1 MTNRVTGGRTA
12 AALVAL
18 PVRRSRRGLRT
29 VFQIFDR
36 RTHRLTTR
44 RLDHDCEAPEDRCCP
59 CWNAPALRGRHLQWF
74 HELRLHEH
82 ACGGRSPRPDP
93 RELLDLTRERYLVTR
108 RQATAWRRRLRPH
121 SDRSEEPQRALR
133 RRACFCVGLA
143 AAASGR
149 SPGAGR
155 LGDVDEQ
162 PVRDIVMR
170 R

>member
-59 CWNAPALRGRHLQWF
+59 CWNAPALRGRHLRWF
-74 HELRLHEH
+74 HELRRDRILESFSISRESATWSPDGKQLLGAG
-82 ACGGRSPRPDP
+82 ACGLIAIDLKSRKGR
-93 RELLDLTRERYLVTR
+93 
-108 RQATAWRRRLRPH
+108 
-121 SDRSEEPQRALR
+121 
-133 RRACFCVGLA
+133 F
-143 AAASGR
+143 
-149 SPGAGR
+149 GAGPASAW
-155 LGDVDEQ
+155 GWQ
-162 PVRDIVMR
+162 PLLPAAPRAPAGSAMSTSSLCETS
-170 R
+170 